1 MFGTKGLAP
10 GQAAPALVTRQPVRE
25 GQRFDITPKPLRS
38 ALAALF
44 FAGGSYVMWLQLL
57 DPRGVIIDHMI
68 TLGPQGANVFFGVL
82 LLVSV
87 GLAVTGAVLFVRS
100 FGETRWLTFDHDAVR
115 GPKSAAGSR
124 EVRIAY
130 RAIEKAVVTR
140 TNRQE
145 FVTIRGD
152 GRAITVR
159 ACDFRT
165 KDEYQAFLSELHDRI
180 DARHIQ

>member
-10 GQAAPALVTRQPVRE
+10 GQPAAAPAARQPVRN
-25 GQRFDITPKPLRS
+25 GRRFDVTPKPLRS

-44 FAGGSYVMWLQLL
+44 FAGCTYAMWLELL

-68 TLGPQGANVFFGVL
+68 TLGPQGANVFFGAL
-82 LLVSV
+82 LLVSA
-87 GLAVTGAVLFVRS
+87 GFTLTGALLFARS
-100 FGETRWLTFDHDAVR
+100 LGERRWLTFDHDAVR

-124 EVRIAY
+124 ELRIAY

-145 FVTIRGD
+145 FVTIVGG

-165 KDEYQAFLSELHDRI
+165 KDEYREFLSELHDRI
-180 DARHIQ
+180 DARHLQ